1 MENAKK
7 YNPYENFLS
16 VLEKTAEKIGL
27 SEETLKILSSPEKQ
41 IDVTLAVRMDD
52 GTLRTFRGYR
62 VQHSSLRGPYKG
74 GIRYHQD
81 VDIDEVKALSAWMT
95 MKCAV
100 ADIPYGGGKGG
111 ICVDPKTLSRG
122 ELERLTR
129 AYAAAIAPDVGPRK
143 DVPAPDVNTNGQIM
157 AWFCDEYSE
166 TAGAFTPAV
175 VTGKPLALGG
185 SLGREEATGRGVMIA
200 LREILAKKGES
211 LKGKTFAV
219 QGKGNVGSV
228 SALLLEREGAKLIA
242 VSDGSGAIFNEKGIS
257 AETIRE
263 YSLRKKSL
271 KEYPLTDGTVFV
283 AGKEGNEK
291 LLETEADILVPAALE
306 NQIDGANAAKIK
318 ARYVAEGANGP
329 TTAEADEILEKRGIV
344 VIPDILANGGGVIVS
359 YFEWVQ
365 NLAGFY
371 WSEEEVNGK
380 LEEKMAASSS
390 AVWNASATYGCSLR
404 TAAYAVALSRLSEVV
419 SLLK

>member
-7 YNPYENFLS
+7 YNPYENYLS

-27 SEETLKILSSPEKQ
+27 SEETLKILSSPERQ

-74 GIRYHQD
+74 GIRYHQN

-111 ICVDPKTLSRG
+111 ICVDPKNLSKG

-157 AWFCDEYSE
+157 AWFCDEYSK

-175 VTGKPLALGG
+175 VTG
-185 SLGREEATGRGVMIA
+185 
-200 LREILAKKGES
+200 
-211 LKGKTFAV
+211 
-219 QGKGNVGSV
+219 
-228 SALLLEREGAKLIA
+228 
-242 VSDGSGAIFNEKGIS
+242 
-257 AETIRE
+257 
-263 YSLRKKSL
+263 
-271 KEYPLTDGTVFV
+271 
-283 AGKEGNEK
+283 
-291 LLETEADILVPAALE
+291 
-306 NQIDGANAAKIK
+306 
-318 ARYVAEGANGP
+318 
-329 TTAEADEILEKRGIV
+329 
-344 VIPDILANGGGVIVS
+344 
-359 YFEWVQ
+359 
-365 NLAGFY
+365 
-371 WSEEEVNGK
+371 
-380 LEEKMAASSS
+380 
-390 AVWNASATYGCSLR
+390 
-404 TAAYAVALSRLSEVV
+404 
-419 SLLK
+419 